1 MKGDSRARGMLR
13 SPPFVGRRMS
23 SPEPVLE
30 KPAPVVTTAMAP
42 DGITREL
49 AALTPALLLAGL
61 YVARVVHSGEALYGF
76 LLFNV
81 ALAAI
86 PALLAWGAT
95 TLHARGERRASMA
108 VLAAWLLF
116 LPNAPYVI
124 TDLIHLRERA
134 GAPLWYD
141 AAILGTAALSGLML
155 GAVSLARVHDLV
167 QKERGPLTAHA
178 CVALASLLSGYGI
191 YLGRFSRLNSWDVAL
206 HPVRVLRH
214 AVPPLLDPLG
224 HPRAWAVTLV
234 FGAVLG
240 VTHLVLSGARPLRS
254 RGGNR
259 GGARGGARGGV

>member
-1 MKGDSRARGMLR
+1 MARA
-13 SPPFVGRRMS
+13 S
-23 SPEPVLE
+23 
-30 KPAPVVTTAMAP
+30 MAP
-42 DGITREL
+42 TREL
-49 AALTPALLLAGL
+49 TALAPALLLAGL
-61 YVARVVHSGEALYGF
+61 YIARVVHSGEALYGF

-86 PALLAWGAT
+86 PALLAWVAT
-95 TLHARGERRASMA
+95 TLHERGERRASVV

-141 AAILGTAALSGLML
+141 AAILGTAALSGLAL

-167 QKERGPLTAHA
+167 QRARGPLTAHA

-191 YLGRFSRLNSWDVAL
+191 YLGRFSRLNSWDVAF

-214 AVPPLLDPLG
+214 AVPPLLDPMG

-240 VTHLVLSGARPLRS
+240 VTHLVLSGARPLR
-254 RGGNR
+254 
-259 GGARGGARGGV
+259 A